1 LVNVALALEESGANN
16 GKFRFSD
23 SRQIGWF
30 QGHGTA
36 TPTQSMTFLDPD
48 HIIVQDLWIGAYAVD
63 TNDSS
68 TERTS
73 VELNYH
79 IVIQTID
86 SSMNEAVMQLIKERS
101 QDTD

>member
-1 LVNVALALEESGANN
+1 
-16 GKFRFSD
+16 
-23 SRQIGWF
+23 
-30 QGHGTA
+30 
-36 TPTQSMTFLDPD
+36 MTFLDPD